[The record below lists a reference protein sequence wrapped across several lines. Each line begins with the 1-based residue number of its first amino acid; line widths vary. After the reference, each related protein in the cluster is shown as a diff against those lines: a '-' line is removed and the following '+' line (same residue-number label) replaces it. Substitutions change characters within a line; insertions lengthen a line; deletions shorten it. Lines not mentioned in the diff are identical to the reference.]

1 MRQEERQE
9 DEDELS
15 TTESESLGTSP
26 MTTSSSTTST
36 QPPRSTQAETTSPPG
51 LIKWAPYREP
61 SEDRK
66 KGGRS
71 KKKAD
76 FPKLRP
82 VKGRWISRD
91 KAEAK
96 LLNVRPGFI
105 YPEMEVGDF
114 PVGKKD
120 KGKIREKRHSGEAPD
135 GSVVAVC
142 GGTFRDL
149 YGVIQSPDYP
159 LYYPNNKKCT
169 FDIEVP
175 ENHTLKLTCDRFMM
189 QGGQN
194 CSHDFMM
201 VDFTGDTMFANG
213 QKFCGLDPPSLVSN
227 GTRMTVMFQSD
238 DLFRYQGFSCRYR
251 ALMPNGNAVIGSFG
265 NTTDNNPYPSGN
277 NFLQVVQC
285 PSMGGSVMM
294 EHTDADAGANAN
306 TGASLYSGMWNGQC
320 GGTLPGLPPT
330 NRIVG
335 GYATQEFEFPWM
347 AAVLKKCD
355 SEYCHICG
363 ATIISESWILTG
375 AHCMVNVQTEDLA
388 VLVGDHNLYT
398 ISNSQK
404 FIQVKEKVVHPDYNK
419 RGNLTSPLNNDIG
432 LLRLEYP
439 IVFTSQVSPLCLPAL
454 GETGFGGSAY
464 GNGSNTELDTTGLDI
479 VGKNATVLG
488 WGMINDDGVFSDALR
503 GVEVFFFHFLV
514 FISQEFLVN
523 SIQ

>member
-1 MRQEERQE
+1 M
-9 DEDELS
+9 S
-15 TTESESLGTSP
+15 TTESESLGTIP
-26 MTTSSSTTST
+26 TTSTSTTSTTST
-36 QPPRSTQAETTSPPG
+36 QEPTTSTQAGTTSPSG
-51 LIKWAPYREP
+51 LIEWAPYRG
-61 SEDRK
+61 EDRRK
-66 KGGRS
+66 KRKGP
-71 KKKAD
+71 D
-76 FPKLRP
+76 FPKLKP

-96 LLNVRPGFI
+96 LLNVRPGFL

-114 PVGKKD
+114 PIREKT
-120 KGKIREKRHSGEAPD
+120 KGKRREKRHTGDHGPD

-175 ENHTLKLTCDRFMM
+175 ENHTLKLTCDSFMM

-194 CSHDFMM
+194 CSHDYMM
-201 VDFTGDTMFANG
+201 VDFTGDTMFGNG
-213 QKFCGLDPPSLVSN
+213 QKFCGVDPPDVVSN

-238 DLFRYQGFSCRYR
+238 DLFRYKGFSCRYR

-285 PSMGGSVMM
+285 PNLGGSSVMM
-294 EHTDADAGANAN
+294 DHTDADTGANAN

-335 GYATQEFEFPWM
+335 GYATEEFQFPWM
-347 AAVLKKCD
+347 AAVLKKCNN
-355 SEYCHICG
+355 EYCHICG

-419 RGNLTSPLNNDIG
+419 RGNMTSPLNNDIG

-488 WGMINDDGVFSDALR
+488 WGMTNDNGDFSDALR
-503 GVEVFFFHFLV
+503 GVEVITASSKFLIC
-514 FISQEFLVN
+514 FPSSDFE
-523 SIQ
+523 SILCPSM